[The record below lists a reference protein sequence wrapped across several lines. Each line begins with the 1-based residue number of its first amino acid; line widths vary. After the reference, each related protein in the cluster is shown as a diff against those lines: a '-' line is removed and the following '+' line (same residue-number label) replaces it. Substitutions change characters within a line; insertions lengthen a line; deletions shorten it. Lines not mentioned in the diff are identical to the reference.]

1 MLPLALVV
9 AAMVRSFAQAGATFG
24 MQSTGQRIVADVRR
38 RLYCKF
44 LSLPQAWH
52 GDSKSGDLLSRFG
65 ADVQGLD
72 FALTYALANY
82 LKDGAQII
90 ALLGACAFHDI
101 RLFLVAM
108 VAVPLAAWPLARFSR
123 ALKRISRECQAELGE
138 LTGQVGEMVANV
150 RVLQAFGREN
160 YALARMDKAQ
170 TKYLQRI
177 KLTILLRAAYS
188 PIVEVLGM
196 LSVAIVL
203 VVTSSA
209 ISRGQLSG
217 ETLLSFL
224 AALML
229 MYQPLKRLANT
240 SQQMTHAMAGA
251 RRVLEILDLQ
261 QSIPEPQQA
270 LRVQFNREIC
280 FRDLSF
286 AYQSEPVLQEI
297 NITLPKGKT
306 LALVGESGSGKST
319 LGALLLRFWDPSS
332 GRIEVDGRDIRS
344 FRLADWRKCIAY
356 VPQEPVL
363 FSGTVRE
370 NVGYGKE
377 NASEA
382 EIVAAL
388 QAAQAWNFVNEHPQG
403 LERPIGERGSGLS
416 GGQRQRIAL
425 ARAFI
430 SEASIILL
438 DEATSSLD
446 SASEALVQKGLTALL
461 QNRTALVIAHRL
473 RTVVNADCIA
483 VLHKGR
489 VIEYGSH
496 AELMA
501 KKGAYYSFWAAENDS
516 LATRLAQA
524 KPADSASSVLPPT
537 LAVES

>member
-1 MLPLALVV
+1 
-9 AAMVRSFAQAGATFG
+9 
-24 MQSTGQRIVADVRR
+24 
-38 RLYCKF
+38 
-44 LSLPQAWH
+44 
-52 GDSKSGDLLSRFG
+52 
-65 ADVQGLD
+65 
-72 FALTYALANY
+72 
-82 LKDGAQII
+82 
-90 ALLGACAFHDI
+90 
-101 RLFLVAM
+101 
-108 VAVPLAAWPLARFSR
+108 
-123 ALKRISRECQAELGE
+123 
-138 LTGQVGEMVANV
+138 MVANV

-160 YALARMDKAQ
+160 YALSRMDKAQ

-177 KLTILLRAAYS
+177 KLTVLLRATYS

-196 LSVAIVL
+196 LSVAVVL
-203 VVTSSA
+203 VTTSSA

-270 LRVQFNREIC
+270 LRVQFNREIRFC
-280 FRDLSF
+280 DLSF
-286 AYQSEPVLQEI
+286 AYQTEPVLQEI
-297 NITLPKGKT
+297 NIALPKGKT

-332 GRIEVDGRDIRS
+332 GRIDVDGHDIRS

-382 EIVAAL
+382 EIIAAL
-388 QAAQAWNFVNEHPQG
+388 QAAQAWDFVNEHPQG
-403 LERPIGERGSGLS
+403 LERRIGERGAGLS

-430 SEASIILL
+430 SEASVILL

-473 RTVVNADCIA
+473 RTVVNADYIA

-496 AELMA
+496 AELIE
-501 KKGAYYSFWAAENDS
+501 KKEVYYSFWAAESD
-516 LATRLAQA
+516 LLTARLTQA
-524 KPADSASSVLPPT
+524 RPADSATPVLPPT